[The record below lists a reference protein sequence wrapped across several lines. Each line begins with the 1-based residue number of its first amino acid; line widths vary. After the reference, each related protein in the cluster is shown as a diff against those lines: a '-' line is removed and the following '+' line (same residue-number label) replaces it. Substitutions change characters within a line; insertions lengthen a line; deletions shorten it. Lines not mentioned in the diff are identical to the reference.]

1 MMSALIVERPTLAV
15 AHRDTVFTDR
25 SGYARA
31 RYDVMPDGRFLMVRR
46 DSAIAEARIGS
57 AVTWIANWP
66 RLMERS
72 R

>member
-31 RYDVMPDGRFLMVRR
+31 RYDVMPDGQRFVVNTGM
-46 DSAIAEARIGS
+46 IADGS
-57 AVTWIANWP
+57 TLLTLVANWTTLLEQ
-66 RLMERS
+66 R
-72 R
+72 